1 MNLDIKNNYKKAL
14 ILIPAILTFIIT
26 LIPTLKF
33 QWPLSWDIIYHV
45 QYAHLYSQHGFIL
58 TNPLLD
64 APVGQK
70 IAYPPLFHFLIAAIG
85 NLLHADYFQVARFL
99 QPVLATLI
107 VLSVSYV
114 AEKFY
119 GRLAGISA
127 GFLII
132 SSYMVYRIML
142 PVPENLALIF
152 VPIAVYLYYRSI
164 KEKTL
169 KYAVISGL
177 LLLMVIATH
186 QAAILCLFS
195 VITALTLVELVLYR
209 NIKVFKNYAA
219 FLSLL
224 VLTVLAGAAVLWL
237 KSPDLFSGIL
247 NGGMSAVT
255 GYATQVNVNEP
266 LSAYGYV
273 KYFGPIL
280 IPFAVVGGVLALK
293 RREKKDVFILTWL
306 LVLFLLSK
314 SYWFGVKTISFRL
327 IVYMMMPLAIL
338 GGSGLNY
345 VYRKLNDYKPL
356 SSSKVRTGLLV
367 AVFSLSIISGVLTL
381 EDPHISTFGAR
392 TEFGLVQI
400 APPSDSE
407 VDLANWFNS
416 NGNKNKTV
424 LISNLYSGMFLA
436 TETGIPIHYGFE
448 YFNNTTP
455 QSIFDKNNI
464 GYIVYDKR
472 LVLPSSNGTLYM
484 QKVDS
489 EFYPLMYYSEDIHK
503 NIKSIMP
510 SFSRVVYENKDFI
523 VCEVE

>member
-1 MNLDIKNNYKKAL
+1 
-14 ILIPAILTFIIT
+14 
-26 LIPTLKF
+26 
-33 QWPLSWDIIYHV
+33 
-45 QYAHLYSQHGFIL
+45 
-58 TNPLLD
+58 
-64 APVGQK
+64 
-70 IAYPPLFHFLIAAIG
+70 
-85 NLLHADYFQVARFL
+85 
-99 QPVLATLI
+99 
-107 VLSVSYV
+107 
-114 AEKFY
+114 
-119 GRLAGISA
+119 
-127 GFLII
+127 
-132 SSYMVYRIML
+132 
-142 PVPENLALIF
+142 
-152 VPIAVYLYYRSI
+152 
-164 KEKTL
+164 
-169 KYAVISGL
+169 
-177 LLLMVIATH
+177 
-186 QAAILCLFS
+186 
-195 VITALTLVELVLYR
+195 
-209 NIKVFKNYAA
+209 
-219 FLSLL
+219 
-224 VLTVLAGAAVLWL
+224 
-237 KSPDLFSGIL
+237 
-247 NGGMSAVT
+247 
-255 GYATQVNVNEP
+255 
-266 LSAYGYV
+266 
-273 KYFGPIL
+273 
-280 IPFAVVGGVLALK
+280 
-293 RREKKDVFILTWL
+293 
-306 LVLFLLSK
+306 
-314 SYWFGVKTISFRL
+314 
-327 IVYMMMPLAIL
+327 MMPLAIL

-345 VYRKLNDYKPL
+345 VYRKLNNYKPL

-392 TEFGLVQI
+392 TEFELVQI